1 MQIDM
6 ILSPSNER
14 MAQCVRNVVI
24 PMVTITHLFQLRLL
38 QSKMKHDPCF
48 IARGALLQQ
57 V

>member
-24 PMVTITHLFQLRLL
+24 PMVTIIHLIQLRLL
-38 QSKMKHDPCF
+38 QRKMIHDPCF
-48 IARGALLQQ
+48 IARGALL
-57 V
+57 